1 MGMGQG
7 ALGVGQ
13 LISPSLDPWPP
24 ARYFPLC
31 GLRASPHGIEVRA
44 PEENGIIRAQC
55 PAAARLADAVVPTAE
70 APSRAR
76 GRVTRW
82 RCCCANIYTS
92 KVFP

>member
-1 MGMGQG
+1 MGMGQE

-44 PEENGIIRAQC
+44 PEENGIIRAM
-55 PAAARLADAVVPTAE
+55 ARLAPRGRGLVPTAE
-70 APSRAR
+70 APGR
-76 GRVTRW
+76 GL
-82 RCCCANIYTS
+82 AAG
-92 KVFP
+92 